1 MEGGSAAGQRDDHG
15 AWARAVHRPGPPRRG
30 VWIPATH
37 DIAPIPSLPR
47 PPARPAGPRA
57 PAASSR
63 GTDCSLVR
71 AERAVASAIIR
82 VTGCAAGE
90 PRVQVLRELHA
101 TPLRRQAQAE
111 RGGKAAAP
119 RPQHRNRGGKSTAAP
134 RERGAIETDGG
145 RGALALSRCRCLSWR
160 RHRCRTKSTLLRIAA
175 SREGHWQSPSG
186 NGEAASEVTD
196 GQLPRDPADPRLCT
210 TVGGSREVQ
219 VREQ

>member
-1 MEGGSAAGQRDDHG
+1 M
-15 AWARAVHRPGPPRRG
+15 HRPGPARRG
-30 VWIPATH
+30 VWIPAATH
-37 DIAPIPSLPR
+37 DIAPIKSLPR
-47 PPARPAGPRA
+47 PPVRPAGPRA

-71 AERAVASAIIR
+71 AERAVANAIMR

-134 RERGAIETDGG
+134 RERGAIETDAAPLRCCGVAVFHGG
-145 RGALALSRCRCLSWR
+145 GIDAARSQHCYESLLAEKATSKAQVVTEKRLRKSRMDNYLGIQQIHDC
-160 RHRCRTKSTLLRIAA
+160 A
-175 SREGHWQSPSG
+175 
-186 NGEAASEVTD
+186 
-196 GQLPRDPADPRLCT
+196 RL
-210 TVGGSREVQ
+210 
-219 VREQ
+219 